1 MKDTSVASVGIVP
14 EVLTFDNYDRWSVF
28 MKNYLIGKDLWDVVT
43 SGDDAEHLNNTPDVE
58 KGLGDSSE
66 VNQRAEVSLK
76 KKNAKALHIIQL
88 SCGRQIQNELFDFE
102 LARDAWNHLSTR
114 YDKILKI
121 IVDKVQQD
129 DDGLCVEQKKLFK
142 MVKRGDSIEGMEVD
156 PNVYDV
162 TTSNS
167 ERTLLHIAVNAGNP
181 KNVEIL
187 VTKGGDEFVKKKDKH
202 GDTAL
207 ALAACYNAKMKIV
220 KTLVNSKI
228 GKMLLMEPNEKGEI
242 PIHLAAGKGYRK
254 MTCYLYE
261 ETPVEVFN
269 KDSRNRVL
277 LLDRCIEA
285 YIFGLSVK
293 QFEDKYGIPE
303 VDIVKFTR
311 SVTLR
316 RVPNRSLRT
325 TSSVKCWSPR
335 HFLMLP
341 GQLLR
346 GFRCSLVHFLKD
358 RNVLGIRSIYTLKF
372 MNYEA
377 QAILKYLIQNIKGF
391 NGLGLRQA
399 SAHEAMLYAAKNGSV
414 EFINAMREVNPD
426 LLSVTDNGGRGI
438 FWHAILNRRQD
449 VFQLV
454 YFLNGMEKDMI
465 RDHSDN
471 ELLHMAAVHFVPS
484 SSFDNDILSPVMQIQ
499 RELQWFQAVAG
510 VVHPIC
516 LDAKNEDGKKPFAV
530 FYESHQEL
538 LKAAEQWTKGTAGT
552 YITVAS
558 LVLTIMFAAAFTIP
572 GGNNQQTG
580 MPIFLDEKI
589 FNMFLIADMVSIFV
603 SASCVLVFIGIL
615 TSRYQAM
622 DFYYAL
628 PWKLIIGI
636 VLFLLSI
643 CSMMVALYAALS
655 LILKGN
661 HTGSRGFILG
671 FMLFLGG
678 VPVIILLVS
687 QLRFIYKFIRS
698 TIKNPV
704 SSI

>member
-129 DDGLCVEQKKLFK
+129 DDGLSVEQKKLFK

-285 YIFGLSVK
+285 YIFDVALRLLK
-293 QFEDKYGIPE
+293 LYPDNLFNEAAYGE
-303 VDIVKFTR
+303 
-311 SVTLR
+311 S
-316 RVPNRSLRT
+316 N
-325 TSSVKCWSPR
+325 
-335 HFLMLP
+335 
-341 GQLLR
+341 
-346 GFRCSLVHFLKD
+346 
-358 RNVLGIRSIYTLKF
+358 N
-372 MNYEA
+372 E
-377 QAILKYLIQNIKGF
+377 
-391 NGLGLRQA
+391 
-399 SAHEAMLYAAKNGSV
+399 
-414 EFINAMREVNPD
+414 D
-426 LLSVTDNGGRGI
+426 LLEEFSK
-438 FWHAILNRRQD
+438 FSALLSLAKLNR
-449 VFQLV
+449 
-454 YFLNGMEKDMI
+454 
-465 RDHSDN
+465 
-471 ELLHMAAVHFVPS
+471 
-484 SSFDNDILSPVMQIQ
+484 
-499 RELQWFQAVAG
+499 
-510 VVHPIC
+510 
-516 LDAKNEDGKKPFAV
+516 
-530 FYESHQEL
+530 
-538 LKAAEQWTKGTAGT
+538 
-552 YITVAS
+552 
-558 LVLTIMFAAAFTIP
+558 
-572 GGNNQQTG
+572 
-580 MPIFLDEKI
+580 
-589 FNMFLIADMVSIFV
+589 
-603 SASCVLVFIGIL
+603 
-615 TSRYQAM
+615 
-622 DFYYAL
+622 
-628 PWKLIIGI
+628 
-636 VLFLLSI
+636 
-643 CSMMVALYAALS
+643 ALYRPTVFPS
-655 LILKGN
+655 FFTK
-661 HTGSRGFILG
+661 
-671 FMLFLGG
+671 
-678 VPVIILLVS
+678 
-687 QLRFIYKFIRS
+687 FIYNNVAI
-698 TIKNPV
+698 P
-704 SSI
+704 